1 MIKSYFKIAVR
12 SLLKNKIYAF
22 LNIFG
27 LTVGITCSLLIF
39 LYVQD
44 ELTYDQHHT
53 RAGQIVRASCEYFLP
68 NDGGSEKW
76 AQISGIVAQYMVKD
90 YPEILSSVRF
100 QKWTSQVIEKPGG
113 TQRFYQ
119 DITWADSNVFQ
130 LFDFPLVDGNPETAL
145 LDPYTVV
152 ISKQAATRYF
162 GKTDVV
168 GEVLRFPDNN
178 YELKVT
184 GVLEDIPANS
194 HLKFDLLGSY
204 ETLRATNRIA
214 RSWWGFNSHTYLE
227 TVPGTDVKALEA
239 KLKRISA
246 NYILDQ
252 ETGSGYRQ
260 EYMLVPFKDIH
271 LKSSLRAEYEAN
283 GNESYVYIF
292 SFVGVFILLIA
303 CINFM
308 NLATAR
314 SVNRAKEVGV
324 RKVVGAYRKHLI
336 GQFLSES
343 VFMAF
348 VALVLSVGLVLLTLP
363 ALNGFTGKV
372 MSFNPFENSLLGI
385 ALIVITLFVGVLSGS
400 YPAFVLSAFKPTQ
413 TLKGSF
419 KTSAKG
425 AVLRKGLVVLQFLIS
440 ISLIISTLVVFN
452 QLSHMRNLELG
463 FEKERMIFIPSRF
476 GSGTAENFQVLK
488 DRLEQFPEING
499 VTLSS
504 RVPGKEMG
512 NNVVRLG
519 WDQNADWSDMRF
531 ITVDY
536 DFIQVYDLELV
547 AGRGFDRSFGTDEN
561 EGFILN
567 EAGVNRLG
575 FASPEEAIGK
585 QLAWQQRQGRV
596 IGVLKDFYFMSVQNA
611 IEPFIM
617 PMQQGTPGYLSA
629 RVETANFDQVIKRVE
644 SAYREIMPDRIFEYS
659 FLNEDFDQQ
668 YQSEESFSSVFTF
681 FAMIAILIACL
692 GLYGLAAY
700 TAQQKVK
707 EIGIRKVLGATETGV
722 VILLSRDFVKLVLFS
737 FVIAA
742 PLSYFLMDSWLKEF
756 AERIDIGA
764 GVFLLAAGI
773 SLLIAVST
781 VSYQSIKAAFAN
793 PIKSLRYE

>member
-1 MIKSYFKIAVR
+1 MVKSYLKIAVR
-12 SLLKNKIYAF
+12 SLLKNKVYAF

-44 ELTYDQHHT
+44 ELTYDQHH
-53 RAGQIVRASCEYFLP
+53 AKADNIVRASCEYFLP
-68 NDGGSEKW
+68 NDGGTEKW
-76 AQISGIVAQYMVKD
+76 AQISGMVAQYMVKD

-100 QKWTSQVIEKPGG
+100 QKSTNQVIEKPRG

-130 LFDFPLVDGNPETAL
+130 LFDFPLIDGNPETAL
-145 LDPYTVV
+145 LQPYTVV
-152 ISKQAATRYF
+152 ISEQAAIRYF

-168 GEVLRFPDNN
+168 GESLRFPDND
-178 YELKVT
+178 YELKIT
-184 GVLEDIPANS
+184 GVLAGIPANS

-204 ETLRATNRIA
+204 ETLRATNRVA
-214 RSWWGFNSHTYLE
+214 RSWWGFNAHTYLE
-227 TVPGTDVKALEA
+227 TVPGTDVKALED
-239 KLKRISA
+239 KLRRISA

-271 LKSSLRAEYEAN
+271 LKSGLRAEYEAN
-283 GNESYVYIF
+283 GNQSYVYIF

-348 VALVLSVGLVLLTLP
+348 VALVLSVGLVILTLP
-363 ALNGFTGKV
+363 TLNSFTGKL
-372 MSFNPFENSLLGI
+372 MTFNPFENSLLGI
-385 ALIVITLFVGVLSGS
+385 ALIIITIFVGVLSGS

-425 AVLRKGLVVLQFLIS
+425 AILRKGLVVLQFLIS

-452 QLSHMRNLELG
+452 QLSYMRDLELG

-504 RVPGKEMG
+504 RVPGKEMA
-512 NNVVRLG
+512 NNIVRLG
-519 WDQNADWSDMRF
+519 WDQSADWSDMRF

-536 DFIQVYDLELV
+536 DFIEVYNLEMV
-547 AGRGFDRSFGTDEN
+547 AGRAFDRSFGTDEN

-575 FASPEEAIGK
+575 FASAEEAIGK
-585 QLAWQQRQGRV
+585 QLAWRQRQGRV
-596 IGVLKDFYFMSVQNA
+596 IGVLKAFYFMSVQNA

-617 PMQQGTPGYLSA
+617 PMQQRTPGYLSA
-629 RVETANFDQVIKRVE
+629 RVETANFEQVIERVE

-681 FAMIAILIACL
+681 FAVIAILIACL

-707 EIGIRKVLGATETGV
+707 EIGIRKVLGATEAGV
-722 VILLSRDFVKLVLFS
+722 VVLLSKDFVKLVLIS

-756 AERIDIGA
+756 AERINIGA
-764 GVFLLAAGI
+764 GVFMVAAGI
-773 SLLIAVST
+773 SLFIAIAT
-781 VSYQSIKAAFAN
+781 VSYQSVRAAIAN

>member
-1 MIKSYFKIAVR
+1 MVRNYLKIALR
-12 SLLKNKIYAF
+12 SLLKNKVYAF

-27 LTVGITCSLLIF
+27 LTVGISCSLLIF

-44 ELTYDQHHT
+44 ELTYDSHHSKADNIK
-53 RAGQIVRASCEYFLP
+53 RVAVEYFLP
-68 NDGGSEKW
+68 NDGGAEKW
-76 AQISGIVAQYMVKD
+76 AQISGAVAQYLVKD

-100 QKWTSQVIEKPGG
+100 QKWTNQVVEKPGG
-113 TQRFYQ
+113 NQRFYQ
-119 DITWADSNVFQ
+119 NITWADSNVFQ
-130 LFDFPLVDGNPETAL
+130 MFDFPLIDGNEETAL
-145 LDPYTVV
+145 KNPYTVV
-152 ISKQAATRYF
+152 VTPEAAIKYF
-162 GKTDVV
+162 GTTDVV
-168 GEVLRFPDNN
+168 GKSLRFPDND
-178 YELKVT
+178 YELLVT
-184 GVLEDIPANS
+184 GVLEDIPANT

-204 ETLRATNRIA
+204 ETLRATNNIA
-214 RSWWGFNSHTYLE
+214 RSWWGFNSFTYIE
-227 TVPGTDVKALEA
+227 TQPGTDTEALED
-239 KLKRISA
+239 KVRRISA

-260 EYMLVPFKDIH
+260 EYMLMDFKDIH
-271 LKSSLRAEYEAN
+271 LKSNLRAEYEAN

-324 RKVVGAYRKHLI
+324 RKVVGAYRRHLI
-336 GQFLSES
+336 SQFLSES

-348 VALVLSVGLVLLTLP
+348 VALILSVVVVVVSLPLL
-363 ALNGFTGKV
+363 NSFTGKL
-372 MSFNPFENSLLGI
+372 MAFNPFENSLLGL
-385 ALIVITLFVGVLSGS
+385 ALVGITLFVGVLSGS

-419 KTSAKG
+419 RTSAKG
-425 AVLRKGLVVLQFLIS
+425 SMLRKGLVVVQFLIS
-440 ISLIISTLVVFN
+440 ITLIISTLVVFN
-452 QLSHMRNLELG
+452 QLSYMRDLELG
-463 FEKERMIFIPSRF
+463 FEKERMISIPSRF
-476 GSGTAENFQVLK
+476 GRGAAENFQVLK
-488 DRLEQFPEING
+488 DKLEQFPEING

-536 DFIQVYDLELV
+536 DFIDVYDLELV
-547 AGRGFDRSFGTDEN
+547 AGRAFDRTFGTDQN

-567 EAGVNRLG
+567 ESGVTRLG

-585 QLAWQQRQGRV
+585 QLAWKNRQGRV

-611 IEPFIM
+611 IQPFIM
-617 PMQQGTPGYLSA
+617 PVQQGTPGYLSA
-629 RVETANFDQVIKRVE
+629 KVETADFDQVIKRIE
-644 SAYREIMPDRIFEYS
+644 SAYREVMPDRIFEYS
-659 FLNEDFDQQ
+659 FLNEEFDQQ
-668 YQSEESFSSVFTF
+668 YKNEESFGSVFTF
-681 FAMIAILIACL
+681 FAVIAILIACL
-692 GLYGLAAY
+692 GLYGLAAF

-707 EIGIRKVLGATETGV
+707 EIGIRKVLGATESGMV
-722 VILLSRDFVKLVLFS
+722 VLLSRDFIKLVLAS

-742 PLSYFLMDSWLKEF
+742 PLSYFLMENWLKEF
-756 AERIDIGA
+756 AERVNIGV
-764 GVFLLAAGI
+764 GVFLVAAGLSI
-773 SLLIAVST
+773 FIALVT
-781 VSYQSIKAAFAN
+781 VSYQSVKAAFAN
-793 PIKSLRYE
+793 PIQALRNE